1 MVSLLTSKSKNF
13 YLTNIYSVYQKL
25 GFSVQKYI
33 MGMFLLHLLRWYSV
47 FSLPKATNC
56 SIGVNIVRS

>member
-13 YLTNIYSVYQKL
+13 YLTNIYSVCQKL

-33 MGMFLLHLLRWYSV
+33 MGMFLLHLGR
-47 FSLPKATNC
+47 
-56 SIGVNIVRS
+56 